1 MEDILQKHLREHEA
15 VVRVR
20 ATRSISPSDTS
31 SPRSEWSRGSSFDL
45 RRSKGKFDDT
55 DDYSFSDYSF
65 FSDSPLKEKF
75 QQQPPP
81 PIPTRRRARLRRYI
95 FLCLLAIG
103 TTIVFAYIV
112 TSTIRSK
119 RSSSS
124 SHNILS
130 SSGNKNSYFADL
142 YESGRAH
149 PGAFP
154 YDLAGALPKNRCS
167 ICNCDVTPNY
177 YDPSP
182 ELATEYAPRARHNDI
197 YLGQDNV
204 DLNEFMRQTILDIYC
219 SRQHLDSQQSYK
231 LARRTGNNLHEMMSW
246 SLGSL
251 ELGKPTI
258 YLTTATSPNG
268 KAGDSRPQYMRR
280 SGREIRS
287 WLKQQETKVT
297 SDHPGWQ
304 VIWII
309 AEDEVD
315 IDPQL
320 ISTLRK
326 IGVPYVYF
334 AYGLT
339 KSWGNAQKNA
349 VMQVAHALSRPKE
362 HGGILGHGPVY
373 GLDDDNKILPGL
385 LDMLVKVE
393 HFGVLP
399 VGNLGA
405 YGFEEPIVDSTGV
418 VVGSGSL
425 WQPSNRKF
433 PFDYGGF
440 SFNTSLLGTQIS
452 GPMFWKHTE
461 FAGESEFFSQVV
473 NKFSE
478 IEPLCG
484 RQVLQDCH
492 HVWHNE
498 ALLQIELL
506 TDDEELGFIQKNGVE
521 KYYQTLESQQR
532 DRDATRAANYVRP
545 DGIKPG
551 SSMEG
556 IPEMTENGVDVV
568 WVEVQ
573 A

>member
-1 MEDILQKHLREHEA
+1 MADILPKHMKDHDAL
-15 VVRVR
+15 VRVR
-20 ATRSISPSDTS
+20 ATRSVSPSDVS

-45 RRSKGKFDDT
+45 KRSRKFEDT

-75 QQQPPP
+75 QQPPP
-81 PIPTRRRARLRRYI
+81 LPARRRTRSRQYI
-95 FLCLLAIG
+95 FLILLAIG
-103 TTIVFAYIV
+103 TTIIFTFIV
-112 TSTIRSK
+112 TTTIRSK
-119 RSSSS
+119 STPKPPRTVRSTNS
-124 SHNILS
+124 NDD
-130 SSGNKNSYFADL
+130 SYFSSL
-142 YESGRAH
+142 YKTGRAN
-149 PGAFP
+149 PGTFP
-154 YDLAGALPKNRCS
+154 YELAGALPKDRCS

-182 ELATEYAPRARHNDI
+182 ELAAEYAPRARHNDI
-197 YLGQDNV
+197 YLSQDSV
-204 DLNEFMRQTILDIYC
+204 DLNEFMRQTLLDIYC
-219 SRQHLDSQQSYK
+219 SRQHLDYQQSYK

-251 ELGKPTI
+251 ELGKPTV

-268 KAGDSRPQYMRR
+268 KAGEIRPQYMRR

-287 WLKQQETKVT
+287 WLKQQESKAK
-297 SDHPGWQ
+297 SDRPSWQ

-320 ISTLRK
+320 VSTLRK

-334 AYGLT
+334 GYGLT

-362 HGGILGHGPVY
+362 HGGIFGHGPVY
-373 GLDDDNKILPGL
+373 GLDDDNKMMPGL

-393 HFGVLP
+393 RIGVLP

-405 YGFEEPIVDSTGV
+405 YGFEEPIVDSTGL
-418 VVGSGSL
+418 VVGSGSI
-425 WQPSNRKF
+425 WQPASRKF
-433 PFDYGGF
+433 AFDYGGF
-440 SFNTSLLGTQIS
+440 SFNTSLLSTQIS
-452 GPMFWKHTE
+452 GPMFWKHQD
-461 FAGESEFFSQVV
+461 FAGESEFISQIV
-473 NKFSE
+473 NKLSE

-484 RQVLQDCH
+484 RQELQDCH

-498 ALLQIELL
+498 ALLQIETLS
-506 TDDEELGFIQKNGVE
+506 DDEELEFIQKNGVD

-532 DRDATRAANYVRP
+532 DRDASRAANYVRP

-551 SSMEG
+551 MSMEG
-556 IPEMTENGVDVV
+556 IPEMTEDGVGVV